1 MEQADGKLLH
11 GNEQRY
17 IVTSKTRSQPSAAAV
32 ESPVLRKFTPARHDH
47 QRCVKTALAKAEEAC
62 ATSGKRLTPL
72 RRRVLELV
80 WSSHLPVKAY
90 DLLARLG
97 SGREQAAPP
106 TVYRALDFL
115 QDAGLV
121 HRIAS
126 LNAFV
131 GCGEPRSHHVGQ
143 FLICTRCGAVAEMAD
158 ADVSARIEQRAEQ
171 MGFRVARETIEVEGT
186 CRDCRRKP
194 EGSPE

>member
-1 MEQADGKLLH
+1 ME
-11 GNEQRY
+11 
-17 IVTSKTRSQPSAAAV
+17 TT
-32 ESPVLRKFTPARHDH
+32 VLRKFTPIEHDH
-47 QRCVKTALAKAEEAC
+47 RRCVASALAKAEEAC
-62 ATSGKRLTPL
+62 AASGRRLTPL

-90 DLLARLG
+90 DLLAQLG
-97 SGREQAAPP
+97 GGREQAAPP
-106 TVYRALDFL
+106 TVYRTLDFL
-115 QDAGLV
+115 QQAGLV

-131 GCGEPRSHHVGQ
+131 GCGEPRARHVGQ

-158 ADVSARIEQRAEQ
+158 AEVSARIELRADKL
-171 MGFRVARETIEVEGT
+171 GFRVARETIEVEGT

-194 EGSPE
+194 GVGPA